1 MILHGPPSAHD
12 IPAILA
18 VCNSWHRTIVVP
30 SRAFSIGLQVNFLD
44 LLLDATGSRFEY
56 QTYRKPLNNYDYV
69 PGSSEHRRS
78 TFDGIVHTE
87 MHRLLYTNSSGASFA
102 RHKAFFLRRFCRR
115 GHLRSRAHA
124 IASKYNFAFKVSHL
138 KTKQRLSRARD
149 KLSTHFLIC
158 QHHAVHSRVIK
169 KVMAKYSH
177 ILGSLLGN
185 TQSVHLDVAHTV
197 NRNLFRLL
205 HNATW

>member
-1 MILHGPPSAHD
+1 M
-12 IPAILA
+12 
-18 VCNSWHRTIVVP
+18 
-30 SRAFSIGLQVNFLD
+30 
-44 LLLDATGSRFEY
+44 
-56 QTYRKPLNNYDYV
+56 
-69 PGSSEHRRS
+69 
-78 TFDGIVHTE
+78 
-87 MHRLLYTNSSGASFA
+87 
-102 RHKAFFLRRFCRR
+102 R

-138 KTKQRLSRARD
+138 KTKQRLSRSRD
-149 KLSTHFLIC
+149 KLSTHLLIC
-158 QHHAVHSRVIK
+158 HHHAVHSRVIK

-205 HNATW
+205 HNASEEGRVAKKSALGLSVVSHQAFTRE